1 MEPFS
6 GNQRPDLPICLLEMS
21 LVLRLPRVHVCRSSW
36 NAPRMPLFLKPE
48 KTITFYFLF
57 AMCRIHCTCHAQ
69 WGFNIQKCSERGMC
83 LACCRVRF
91 LCSQTAK
98 SAPDVVCF
106 FHFELDM
113 CFAPQPRALSQRC
126 NFQKCPE
133 HQTLLTFWL
142 RNVLRATAAGTSTT
156 TQLQRV
162 LRHWDVFNILTSKS
176 ASHHNRMHIFDRA
189 NCVEQILVVH
199 VFLW

>member
-36 NAPRMPLFLKPE
+36 NAPRMPLFLKLG
-48 KTITFYFLF
+48 KTITFCFLF

-69 WGFNIQKCSERGMC
+69 WGFNIQKWSGRGMC

-98 SAPDVVCF
+98 SALDVVCF
-106 FHFELDM
+106 YQFELDM

-126 NFQKCPE
+126 NSKNFPNIKLFWHFGFEKCFAPQP
-133 HQTLLTFWL
+133 HAHFRQAWL
-142 RNVLRATAAGTSTT
+142 PKALHTQGVLWHLDLEACFAP
-156 TQLQRV
+156 QPRV
-162 LRHWDVFNILTSKS
+162 
-176 ASHHNRMHIFDRA
+176 IF
-189 NCVEQILVVH
+189 
-199 VFLW
+199 